1 MSESREL
8 QSAAVAEYNRPSA
21 QQTRITCDVITP
33 AAAAA
38 AAGQFTLQS
47 ASAFY
52 EALYTR

>member
-38 AAGQFTLQS
+38 AGQFTLQS